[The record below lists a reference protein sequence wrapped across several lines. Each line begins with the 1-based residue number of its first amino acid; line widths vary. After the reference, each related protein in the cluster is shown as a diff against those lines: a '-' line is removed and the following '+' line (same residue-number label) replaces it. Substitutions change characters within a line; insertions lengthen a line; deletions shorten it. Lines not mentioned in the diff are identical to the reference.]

1 MKSSKEPLVTV
12 VTPVYNGEAYL
23 GECIESVLAQ
33 TYDHWQYVIVNN
45 QSTDRSLEIALQYAQ
60 KDPRIRVI
68 TNEHFVDVMRSQ
80 NIAFQQVSTDSTYCK
95 MVHADDWLF
104 PDCLRLMVELAER
117 HPSVGIAGAYRL
129 DDTVVTPSGLP
140 YPGTS
145 MPGRELCRTI
155 LLGGPGVFGSNS
167 SILFRSEHVRS
178 RERFLDESD
187 FHGDTGVCYEILQN
201 CDFGFVHQVLTYTR
215 RHPGAQTE
223 FAESVNTYL
232 AGQLRHLQRYGPI
245 YLSQEEYAS
254 RHRWLL
260 AEYYRFLGRSVLEP
274 QGEEIWRYHEAALA
288 SLGHRVSA
296 GRLLVMLLTYWRRAL
311 ISPVQAGRLAGRVL
325 WRLVSPGSVATARR
339 AR

>member
-1 MKSSKEPLVTV
+1 MVTV

-80 NIAFQQVSTDSTYCK
+80 NIAFQQVSSDSTYCK

-140 YPGTS
+140 YPCTS
-145 MPGRELCRTI
+145 IPGRELCRAV

-178 RERFLDESD
+178 RELFLDESD

-215 RHPGAQTE
+215 RHPGAQTK

-245 YLSQEEYAS
+245 YLSREEYES

-260 AEYYRFLGRSVLEP
+260 AEYYRFLGRSLLEP
-274 QGEEIWRYHEAALA
+274 RGEEIWRYHEAALA

-296 GRLLVMLLTYWRRAL
+296 GRLLMMLFTYWRRAVM
-311 ISPVQAGRLAGRVL
+311 SPLQAGRLAGRVL
-325 WRLVSPGSVATARR
+325 WRLVSPGAAVPVER

>member
-1 MKSSKEPLVTV
+1 MRASKGPIVTV
-12 VTPVYNGEAYL
+12 VTPVFNGEAYL
-23 GECIESVLAQ
+23 AECIESVLGQ
-33 TYDHWQYVIVNN
+33 TYDRWEYVIVNN

-60 KDPRIRVI
+60 KDPRIRVM

-80 NIAFQQVSTDSTYCK
+80 NIAFRQVSPESTYCK

-104 PDCLRLMVELAER
+104 PDCLRLMVELAEG

-140 YPGTS
+140 YPCTS
-145 MPGRELCRTI
+145 MPGRELCRAI

-167 SILFRSEHVRS
+167 SILFRSEYIRS
-178 RERFLDESD
+178 RERFLDETD

-215 RHPGAQTE
+215 RHPEAQTK
-223 FAESVNTYL
+223 FAESMNTYL

-245 YLSQEEYAS
+245 YLSREDYDG
-254 RHRWLL
+254 RLRWLL
-260 AEYYRFLGRSVLEP
+260 AEYYRFLGRSLLEP
-274 QGEEIWRYHEAALA
+274 GGDEIWRFHEAALA

-296 GRLLVMLLTYWRRAL
+296 GRLLVTLLAYWQRAVT
-311 ISPVQAGRLAGRVL
+311 SPILAGRLAGRFL
-325 WRLVSPGSVATARR
+325 WRLISPGADVPPKGVR
-339 AR
+339 

>member
-1 MKSSKEPLVTV
+1 MRSSRKPLVTV

-23 GECIESVLAQ
+23 AECIESVLAQ
-33 TYDHWQYVIVNN
+33 TYDRWEYVIVNN
-45 QSTDRSLEIALQYAQ
+45 QSTDRSLEVALQYAQ

-80 NIAFQQVSTDSTYCK
+80 NIAFRQVSAESAYCK

-104 PDCLRLMVELAER
+104 PDCLRLMVELAEG

-140 YPGTS
+140 YPCTS
-145 MPGRELCRTI
+145 VSGRELCRSI

-167 SILFRSEHVRS
+167 SLLFRSEHVRS

-215 RHPGAQTE
+215 RHPEAQTK
-223 FAESVNTYL
+223 FAESMNTYL
-232 AGQLRHLQRYGPI
+232 AGQLRHLQCYGPI
-245 YLSQEEYAS
+245 YLSREDYES
-254 RHRWLL
+254 RLRWLL
-260 AEYYRFLGRSVLEP
+260 AEYYRFLGRSLLEP
-274 QGEEIWRYHEAALA
+274 HSEEVWRYHEAALT
-288 SLGHRVSA
+288 SLGHRVST
-296 GRLLVMLLTYWRRAL
+296 GRVLITVLTYWQRAVM
-311 ISPVQAGRLAGRVL
+311 SPLQAGRLAGRLL
-325 WRLVSPGSVATARR
+325 WRLVSPGTDGPPGR

>member
-1 MKSSKEPLVTV
+1 MKSSKDPLVTV

-117 HPSVGIAGAYRL
+117 YPSVGIAGAYRL

-140 YPGTS
+140 YPCTS
-145 MPGRELCRTI
+145 MAGRELCRTI

-178 RERFLDESD
+178 RELFLDESD

-245 YLSQEEYAS
+245 YLSQEEYES

-260 AEYYRFLGRSVLEP
+260 AEYYRFLGRSLLEP
-274 QGEEIWRYHEAALA
+274 RGEEIWRYHEAALA
-288 SLGHRVSA
+288 SLGHRVSS
-296 GRLLVMLLTYWRRAL
+296 GRLLTMLLTYWRRAVM
-311 ISPVQAGRLAGRVL
+311 SPVQAGRLAGRVL
-325 WRLVSPGSVATARR
+325 WRLVCPGAGAPVGR

>member
-1 MKSSKEPLVTV
+1 MVTV

-140 YPGTS
+140 YPCTS
-145 MPGRELCRTI
+145 IPGRELCRAI

-178 RERFLDESD
+178 RELFLEESD

-215 RHPGAQTE
+215 RHPGAQTK

-245 YLSQEEYAS
+245 YLSREEYES

-260 AEYYRFLGRSVLEP
+260 AEYYRFLGRSLLEP
-274 QGEEIWRYHEAALA
+274 RGEEIWRYHEAALA
-288 SLGHRVSA
+288 RLGHRVSA
-296 GRLLVMLLTYWRRAL
+296 GRLLMMLFRYWRRAVM
-311 ISPVQAGRLAGRVL
+311 SPLQAGRLAGRVL
-325 WRLVSPGSVATARR
+325 WRLVSPGAAVPVER